1 MKRFI
6 LAICL
11 IAVAVVI
18 SIISLVAIEK
28 TNEKMFA
35 EIDNIL
41 KYTNEDNYTALNQAV
56 KEITE
61 QWEKEKPLLNILI
74 GQKETNEITDNLR
87 MIEFFAKEGNKESL
101 LLYIYEC
108 KTTMERIKTTNEPS
122 FSTIL

>member
-6 LAICL
+6 LAISL
-11 IAVAVVI
+11 IVVAVVI

-28 TNEKMFA
+28 TNEKMFS
-35 EIDNIL
+35 EIDNIV
-41 KYTNEDNYTALNQAV
+41 KYANEDNYTALNEAV
-56 KEITE
+56 KKTTE

-74 GQKETNEITDNLR
+74 GQQETNEITDNLR

-108 KTTMERIKTTNEPS
+108 KTTMERIKATNEPS